1 MAIIEPN
8 TNKDWAGRGVTDETL
23 AQFKGKPRQTVI
35 NVDDGFRPIVMDGV
49 TIGGKFKSASLDEL
63 NQAKEEL
70 AQNASD
76 ISEQLASTTES
87 LNQKIS
93 EVKTTADAAL
103 PKAGGTVSGNLT
115 VSGSTSTGSLTSGAV
130 NSTGGVTTTTLK
142 ATGTSTLATVNAANV
157 TTSGTLTAN
166 GAAALKKTLTVTGA
180 TTLSGGTSTTSLQ
193 VSGTSATVG
202 GKNIVRSVNN
212 IAATAEG
219 NVVLP
224 NFEQDGVKVIGN
236 PDYNTITSPGFY
248 HCNSTG
254 SSNGPGFAS
263 KMIVLTTNAAD
274 PKFITQIAFP
284 IYNDKNICPAIRNTN
299 ASGEWSAWE
308 KFALTETS
316 ENVLFGQTL
325 ILKDSRVT
333 KGTKPTS
340 HRFSQ
345 IWFGDVNSKL
355 GSTTTNANILGA
367 VENAIRTDGSSDI
380 KIYSNKNEAGT
391 DERAQI
397 LVGWRKN
404 SSGELIPTTIVSNTL
419 RALSHKNGVTY
430 DIIRLEPST
439 TAEDQDGVV
448 ISGASESIYIC
459 SGEIG
464 VDAEAA
470 KTIRDGL
477 NVGSEDVVLASDQ
490 NIVFATN
497 CQNRNSEEIRR
508 AYMAPSGNFYFPS
521 RLMQDITSNGWSP
534 ALCNLRQKNISRN
547 TIPKATEYLYIPF
560 YSKDGVTNSTDRL
573 ANIEYAKNASGD
585 ALFQFAVNNP
595 SVTASESAMAIRMR
609 WRKDGEEYVPE
620 IYTSHHPVDE
630 SNDYSIA
637 TTKWVNN
644 KITANNSKVIPKTG
658 DAGTVSTY
666 TSVGTNTTI
675 NDSSPDAC
683 QTASTVTVS
692 NGTTGKSWTKI
703 VRLTGSSPKVTL
715 GSSWKWLDNKAPTL
729 KQNGFLVLGWCG
741 SGGLAIFNSVS

>member
-35 NVDDGFRPIVMDGV
+35 NVDDGFRPVVMDGV

-103 PKAGGTVSGNLT
+103 PKVGGTVSGNLT

-142 ATGTSTLATVNAANV
+142 ATGTSTLATVNASSV

-180 TTLSGGTSTTSLQ
+180 TTLSGGASTTSLQ
-193 VSGTSATVG
+193 VTGTSATVG
-202 GKNIVRSVNN
+202 GKNIARSVNN
-212 IAATAEG
+212 IVATADG

-224 NFEQDGVKVIGN
+224 NFEQDGVKPLGGV
-236 PDYNTITSPGFY
+236 DYNTVTSPGFY
-248 HCNSTG
+248 HCNGTG
-254 SSNGPGFAS
+254 STNGPGFAS
-263 KMIVLTTNAAD
+263 KLIVLTTNTED
-274 PKFITQIAFP
+274 PKLITQLAFP
-284 IYNDKNICPAIRNTN
+284 IDNDKNICPAIRYTTQ
-299 ASGEWSAWE
+299 SGVWKAWE
-308 KFALTETS
+308 KFALTQSS
-316 ENVLFGQTL
+316 ENILAGPVLT
-325 ILKDSRVT
+325 LKDSRVT
-333 KGTKPTS
+333 KGTTPS
-340 HRFSQ
+340 AARFSQ
-345 IWFGDVNSKL
+345 LWFGDVNSKL
-355 GSTTTNANILGA
+355 GSTTTTANILGA
-367 VENAIRTDGSSDI
+367 VENAVRTDGSSDI
-380 KIYSNKNEAGT
+380 KIYSNRNTADT

-397 LVGWRKN
+397 IIGWRKN
-404 SSGELIPTTIVSNTL
+404 GSGEFVPTTVLPNTV
-419 RALSHKNGVTY
+419 RINSYKNNVTY
-430 DIIRLEPST
+430 DAIRIEPSSV
-439 TAEDQDGVV
+439 DGQDDVI
-448 ISGASESIYIC
+448 ISGANQTVFIC
-459 SGEIG
+459 SGETG
-464 VDAEAA
+464 WDSDKAR
-470 KTIRDGL
+470 TFRNSIRIDD
-477 NVGSEDVVLASDQ
+477 EDVVLASD
-490 NIVFATN
+490 NNLVFAVN
-497 CQNRNSEEIRR
+497 CNTQSETDVKR
-508 AYMAPSGNFYFPS
+508 AYITSNGNFYFPG
-521 RLMQDITSNGWSP
+521 RLFPDVEHGAWQVAP
-534 ALCNLRQKNISRN
+534 YVLRQGNVSRN
-547 TIPKATEYLYIPF
+547 TIPGSTQYLYIPF
-560 YSKDGVTNSTDRL
+560 YGKDGVANATDRL

-585 ALFQFAVNNP
+585 AIFQFAVNNP

-620 IYTSHHPVDE
+620 IYTSHHPHDE

-637 TTKWVNN
+637 TTKWVNT

-683 QTASTVTVS
+683 QTSSAVTVS
-692 NGTTGKSWTKI
+692 NGTTNKSWTKI

-715 GSSWKWLDNKAPTL
+715 GSSWKWLGGTAPAL

-741 SGGLAIFNSVS
+741 SGGLAVFNAVS